1 MSLLE
6 RRGANRWRPVSGASS
21 LGWPRSDISGIG
33 WSERPVSGRPGIGW
47 MWRPSAWSNVLR
59 VVGRHRHPPA
69 GAISG
74 SPRGYPEGKGA
85 WARTFDQPSPM
96 TVGES
101 RQQDTGVPSGER
113 ACPRARCGPVAKSR
127 HGGRS
132 VERHFSDYPARHSL
146 SARHPFGCFRRR
158 FETGGRGRKEMMT
171 RSGTARGNEEVRPTL
186 IRSFLRKQE
195 SSRRFGRCRRWKAE
209 RALPAPHVSRQMSAG
224 LPLARE

>member
-1 MSLLE
+1 MSLLI
-6 RRGANRWRPVSGASS
+6 RRGANRWRPVGGA
-21 LGWPRSDISGIG
+21 R
-33 WSERPVSGRPGIGW
+33 
-47 MWRPSAWSNVLR
+47 MWRPLAWSNVLR

-171 RSGTARGNEEVRPTL
+171 RSQTARGNEESCTCHPRPFSHSAVMAGFIPAIHGWL
-186 IRSFLRKQE
+186 
-195 SSRRFGRCRRWKAE
+195 
-209 RALPAPHVSRQMSAG
+209 LPAKGSRGCPGRVRA
-224 LPLARE
+224 